1 MVYSRKMLENDERR
15 QEIAEEL
22 KGVTWE
28 MRIRSVAETYVF
40 FEHPDFKDHVF
51 CSTSII
57 ASRPLVVGEMMDVQV
72 ELAFDNARNCYG
84 YVAKSAMRP
93 QDNLFLNK
101 YKSDFENLASV
112 MQKLM
117 QTSRIVKTEEEWKS
131 ELPAGWDWTVDFVEE
146 HAEELQWVSN
156 MLVQCGALVRLHGAP
171 KLVTVEG
178 IREIL
183 ARYPRELHGLE
194 YQFEKA
200 LLKAGKPVGR
210 HPRRRR
216 ED

>member
-1 MVYSRKMLENDERR
+1 MMYSRKMLENDERR
-15 QEIAEEL
+15 QQIAEEL

-93 QDNLFLNK
+93 QDNLVLNK
-101 YKSDFENLASV
+101 YKSDFENLAGV

-117 QTSRIVKTEEEWKS
+117 QRSRNVKTEDEWKS
-131 ELPAGWDWTVDFVEE
+131 LLPAGWDWTPDFVEE
-146 HAEELQWVSN
+146 HTEELQWVAN
-156 MLVQCGALVRLHGAP
+156 MLVQCGALSRLHGAP
-171 KLVTVEG
+171 KLVTVDG

-183 ARYPRELHGLE
+183 ERYPHELHALE
-194 YQFEKA
+194 YEFEKA
-200 LLKAGKPVGR
+200 LLKTGKPVGH
-210 HPRRRR
+210 HPRR
-216 ED
+216 D